1 MNPIIEPIDLFQ
13 LASGDRLAIQV
24 YKFRGENSGAKV
36 YIQAN
41 LHGCEIVGNGVVH
54 GLIDYLSTLPEAAI
68 AGEIWLV
75 PTCNPLATNQRGHFY
90 ATGGFHAY
98 SGQDWNRIFW
108 EYEPTTAELESFVQQ
123 HLNSDETAIAQAYR
137 QQIMAAFAKELAKQE
152 RPCGVSVPELFRNKL
167 QRLCLDADY
176 VIDIHSSSNDGL
188 DFTYYF
194 PNRETSAGWFGFDY
208 GILLTKGGDY
218 AFDEAFIWSW
228 ILLEQAFSA
237 AGRTVHLPVDA
248 CTLELGSG
256 MKMRPE
262 SVAKG
267 LAGIKNYLVHR
278 GILLTETHQSSPT
291 QFLPSSNITRYRAPV
306 GGMIGD
312 RRALGQPVKAG
323 EKLYEILSFNRQG
336 KMPEVLTVNSMV
348 DGIVFDLAISESA
361 NQGEY
366 VMSVLATVEV

>member
-1 MNPIIEPIDLFQ
+1 MNPIIETIDLFQ

-24 YKFRGENSGAKV
+24 YKFIGQNPGAKV

-41 LHGCEIVGNGVVH
+41 LHGCEIVGNAVAH
-54 GLIDYLSTLPEAAI
+54 KLMEYLSTVPEAAI
-68 AGEIWLV
+68 AGEIWIV

-98 SGQDWNRIFW
+98 SGEDWNRIFW
-108 EYEPTTAELESFVQQ
+108 EYEPTAEALNSFVQQ
-123 HLNSDETAIAQAYR
+123 YFEHDEQAIAQAYR
-137 QQIMAAFAKELAKQE
+137 QQIMAAFKEELAKQE
-152 RPCGVSVPELFRNKL
+152 RPCGVSVPEYFRGKL
-167 QRLCLDADY
+167 QSLCLDADY
-176 VIDIHSSSNDGL
+176 LIDIHSSSNNGL

-194 PNRETSAGWFGFDY
+194 PNRETQTGWFGFDY
-208 GILLTKGGDY
+208 SILLEEGGAY
-218 AFDEAFIWSW
+218 AFDEAFIWPW
-228 ILLEQAFSA
+228 IVLEKAFA
-237 AGRTVHLPVDA
+237 EAGRTIHLAVESF
-248 CTLELGSG
+248 TLELGSG

-267 LAGIKNYLVHR
+267 LAGIKNYLAHQ
-278 GILLTETHQSSPT
+278 GILLTTTPQPST
-291 QFLPSSNITRYRAPV
+291 TTFLPSSNITRYRATV

-312 RRALGQPVKAG
+312 RLGLGQPVKAG

-336 KMPEVLTVNSMV
+336 KMPEVITVNSMV

-366 VMSVLATVEV
+366 VMSVLATD